1 MLYKR
6 REALEQGLDEPDDED
21 EQPEM
26 MQEEVVSEPNDS
38 VMDQEPVEEEV
49 SAPSSGLMGRPE

>member
-6 REALEQGLDEPDDED
+6 REALEQSLDEPDDED

-26 MQEEVVSEPNDS
+26 MQEEGVSEPTDS
-38 VMDQEPVEEEV
+38 VNG
-49 SAPSSGLMGRPE
+49 SGSPLKKKKYLLLLVV